1 MLFDNIKK
9 RFKHWHTNDGITYNL
24 VYTIR
29 LYIAGKSDIRNI
41 ETVRSKQPIDR
52 LQIKGFKSIQSLDIE
67 LKSMNVLI
75 GSNGS
80 GKSNFVSYFRM
91 LSRLI
96 EGRLATWVNQQ
107 GGADRILTFGVKNT
121 DKLTSKINFQQN
133 AYAFELSSTVDD
145 RLIFNYETG
154 YFHNTNYAHLYSVG
168 LQAGLSESVLKESKE
183 HIAQYCYEAISNWR
197 IYHFHDTSDTAG
209 MKRKGAVHDNK
220 YLRPDASNL
229 AAFLYRLKHEH
240 TECYESIIDTIR
252 LAIPF
257 FDDFV
262 LEPKTLPTE
271 EMQIR
276 LLWRQTN
283 SDYELWPSQLS
294 DGSIRFICLVT
305 ALMQLEPPSTII
317 FDEPELGLHPY
328 AITLLG
334 ALFRR
339 ASERMQVI
347 ISTQSVA
354 LLNQFNLD
362 EIITVDRE
370 NGYSIF
376 KRLDEEQF
384 LAWLDEYTIG
394 ELWEKNLLG
403 GI

>member
-1 MLFDNIKK
+1 MLLGNIKR
-9 RFKHWHTNDGITYNL
+9 RFKHWHTNDGITNNL
-24 VYTIR
+24 VYTIC
-29 LYIAGKSDIRNI
+29 LYIAAKLDTRNT
-41 ETVRSKQPIDR
+41 EAMSFKRPIDN

-67 LKSMNVLI
+67 LKPMNVLI

-121 DKLTSKINFQQN
+121 DKLYSKINFQQN
-133 AYAFELSSTVDD
+133 VYSFELLPTIDD
-145 RLIFNYETG
+145 RLIFEYES
-154 YFHNTNYAHLYSVG
+154 ADDLSLYD
-168 LQAGLSESVLKESKE
+168 GLSESGLVIAGEFIDGFWKET
-183 HIAQYCYEAISNWR
+183 IANWR

-240 TECYESIIDTIR
+240 TEYYEAIIDTIR

-262 LEPKTLPTE
+262 LEPKALPTE

-276 LLWRQTN
+276 LLWRQAN

-305 ALMQLEPPSTII
+305 ALMQPEPPSTII

-362 EIITVDRE
+362 EVITVDRQD
-370 NGYSIF
+370 GYSIF
-376 KRLDEEQF
+376 KRLDEKQF
-384 LAWLDEYTIG
+384 SAWLDEYTIG

-403 GI
+403 GRPL

>member
-1 MLFDNIKK
+1 MSSK
-9 RFKHWHTNDGITYNL
+9 R
-24 VYTIR
+24 
-29 LYIAGKSDIRNI
+29 
-41 ETVRSKQPIDR
+41 PIDS

-91 LSRLI
+91 LSHLI

-121 DKLTSKINFQQN
+121 DKLYSKINFQQDF
-133 AYAFELSSTVDD
+133 YSFELAPTVDD
-145 RLIFNYETG
+145 RLIFDCETIDEQSLHEG
-154 YFHNTNYAHLYSVG
+154 RSES
-168 LQAGLSESVLKESKE
+168 GLSASGQYVDGSWSNI
-183 HIAQYCYEAISNWR
+183 IANWR

-229 AAFLYRLKHEH
+229 AAFLYRLKYEH
-240 TECYESIIDTIR
+240 AECYESIIDTIR

-262 LEPKTLPTE
+262 LEPKALPTE

-305 ALMQLEPPSTII
+305 ALMQPEPPSTII

-354 LLNQFNLD
+354 LLNQFNLC
-362 EIITVDRE
+362 EIITVDRQ

-384 LAWLDEYTIG
+384 SAWLDEYTIG

-403 GI
+403 GRPL

>member
-1 MLFDNIKK
+1 MSS
-9 RFKHWHTNDGITYNL
+9 R
-24 VYTIR
+24 R
-29 LYIAGKSDIRNI
+29 
-41 ETVRSKQPIDR
+41 PIDR
-52 LQIKGFKSIQSLDIE
+52 LKIEGFKSIKSLDLDLE
-67 LKSMNVLI
+67 PVNVLI

-91 LSRLI
+91 LSQLI
-96 EGRLATWVNQQ
+96 EGRLAGWVNQQ
-107 GGADRILTFGVKNT
+107 GGADRVLTFGTKNT
-121 DKLTSKINFQQN
+121 EKLYSKINFQQN
-133 AYAFELSSTVDD
+133 AYAFELSSTVDE
-145 RLIFNYETG
+145 RLIFNFETG
-154 YFHNTNYAHLYSVG
+154 YFHNIIYDNPYSVG
-168 LQAGLSESVLKESKE
+168 LQNGLSESILKECNE
-183 HIAQYCYEAISNWR
+183 RIAQYCYKAISNWR

-209 MKRKGAVHDNK
+209 IKRKGAVHDNK
-220 YLRPDASNL
+220 YLRPDAANL
-229 AAFLYRLKHEH
+229 AAFLYRLKNDYIEH
-240 TECYESIIDTIR
+240 YESIIDTVR

-262 LEPKTLPTE
+262 LEPKELPTE
-271 EMQIR
+271 EEQIR
-276 LLWRQTN
+276 LLWRQTD

-305 ALMQLEPPSTII
+305 ALMQPDPPSTII

-339 ASERMQVI
+339 ASERMQLV

-362 EIITVDRE
+362 EIITVDRKD
-370 NGYSIF
+370 GYSIF
-376 KRLDEEQF
+376 KRLDERQF
-384 LAWLDEYTIG
+384 LAWLEEYTIG

-403 GI
+403 GRPL

>member
-1 MLFDNIKK
+1 MSSK
-9 RFKHWHTNDGITYNL
+9 R
-24 VYTIR
+24 
-29 LYIAGKSDIRNI
+29 
-41 ETVRSKQPIDR
+41 PIDS

-67 LKSMNVLI
+67 LKPMNVLI

-91 LSRLI
+91 LSQLI

-154 YFHNTNYAHLYSVG
+154 YFHNTNYAHPYSVG

-183 HIAQYCYEAISNWR
+183 RIAQYCYKAISNWR
-197 IYHFHDTSDTAG
+197 IYHFHDTSDTAS
-209 MKRKGAVHDNK
+209 MKRKGTVHDNK

-229 AAFLYRLKHEH
+229 AAFLYRLKHEY

-262 LEPKTLPTE
+262 LEPKALPTE

-305 ALMQLEPPSTII
+305 ALMQPEPPSTII

-384 LAWLDEYTIG
+384 SAWLDEYTIG

-403 GI
+403 GRPL

>member
-24 VYTIR
+24 VYTIC
-29 LYIAGKSDIRNI
+29 LYIADKSDIRNI

-91 LSRLI
+91 LSHLI

-107 GGADRILTFGVKNT
+107 GGAGRILTFGVKNT

-133 AYAFELSSTVDD
+133 AYAFELSFTVDD

-154 YFHNTNYAHLYSVG
+154 YFHNANYAHPYSVG

-183 HIAQYCYEAISNWR
+183 RIAQYCYEAISNWR

-262 LEPKTLPTE
+262 SEPKALPTE
-271 EMQIR
+271 EIQM
-276 LLWRQTN
+276 LWRQTN

-305 ALMQLEPPSTII
+305 ALMQPEPPSTII
-317 FDEPELGLHPY
+317 FDEPELGLHHY

-354 LLNQFNLD
+354 LLNQFKLD
-362 EIITVDRE
+362 EIITVDRQ
-370 NGYSIF
+370 NGHSIF

-384 LAWLDEYTIG
+384 SAWLDEYTIG